1 MRQFIRFYQGLSVA
15 HQQRF
20 LALLQ
25 AAINSPSITTR
36 QKQLL
41 ELRFHILTHL

>member
-1 MRQFIRFYQGLSVA
+1 MRQFIRFFQGLSEA

-25 AAINSPSITTR
+25 AAISSPSITVR

-41 ELRFHILTHL
+41 EYRYYLLTHL